1 MKTKP
6 NCAVGGK
13 RATKVGVLEY
23 TCAGAGWH
31 KLLDP
36 GIPVLKKWRLREEV
50 QEKFHGVLALNFG
63 LKWTK

>member
-1 MKTKP
+1 M
-6 NCAVGGK
+6 
-13 RATKVGVLEY
+13 LEY

-50 QEKFHGVLALNFG
+50 EEKFHGVLALNLG
-63 LKWTK
+63 LKWKMYIAEPSSSTC